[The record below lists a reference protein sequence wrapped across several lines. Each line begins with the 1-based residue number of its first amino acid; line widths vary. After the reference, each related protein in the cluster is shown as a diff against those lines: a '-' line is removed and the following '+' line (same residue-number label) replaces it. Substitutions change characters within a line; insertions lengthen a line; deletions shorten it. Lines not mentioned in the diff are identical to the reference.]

1 MWGLLAAPTNLQ
13 ALIPSP
19 NPSFCLYPPWNP
31 TAYLF
36 RLRAVVKT
44 GLFFPQ
50 EKHLPCRPEVSGV
63 VVEENG
69 AKAETAARETVVGA
83 AVLPEVEEQAEAQP
97 PSFPSVPVP
106 VMAALEVGEEEVTV
120 VGVEGDL
127 MGAVDGV
134 LIGAEEEVLM
144 GVAEVDV
151 VVAEVGEEDE
161 AALTKAHRCT
171 RE

>member
-1 MWGLLAAPTNLQ
+1 M
-13 ALIPSP
+13 
-19 NPSFCLYPPWNP
+19 
-31 TAYLF
+31 
-36 RLRAVVKT
+36 
-44 GLFFPQ
+44 
-50 EKHLPCRPEVSGV
+50 
-63 VVEENG
+63 VEEIG

-106 VMAALEVGEEEVTV
+106 VMAVLEVG
-120 VGVEGDL
+120 
-127 MGAVDGV
+127 
-134 LIGAEEEVLM
+134 EEEVLM

-161 AALTKAHRCT
+161 AASTKAHPCT

>member
-1 MWGLLAAPTNLQ
+1 M
-13 ALIPSP
+13 
-19 NPSFCLYPPWNP
+19 
-31 TAYLF
+31 
-36 RLRAVVKT
+36 
-44 GLFFPQ
+44 
-50 EKHLPCRPEVSGV
+50 
-63 VVEENG
+63 VEEIG

-106 VMAALEVGEEEVTV
+106 VMAVLEVGEEEVMV
-120 VGVEGDL
+120 VGVE
-127 MGAVDGV
+127 GV

-161 AALTKAHRCT
+161 AASTKAHPCT